1 VQIVLLLQGHGGNN
15 MSDEALMRCMTRLP
29 RIYISYAFDVGP
41 IIIKKRIKILDF
53 MINYHK
59 KVEWSSRFLVTLL
72 ETQDHKM
79 CKKYS
84 HTYAI
89 VFALAASDDSLSGSR
104 QFEATLS

>member
-1 VQIVLLLQGHGGNN
+1 
-15 MSDEALMRCMTRLP
+15 
-29 RIYISYAFDVGP
+29 
-41 IIIKKRIKILDF
+41 

-72 ETQDHKM
+72 ETQDHQM